1 MRIYTLVQIPCHT
14 RSPLLYI
21 HLGYQ
26 IIWFPKL
33 PSIENNVKWIIIDFS
48 SNFTFTLSFVHHKNY
63 VIQVKGGSAGILE
76 KLKLLSEG
84 VLPNS
89 SHCRVG
95 HYKQINIVNM
105 ISRWHRVPKLR
116 TNGKRYHPT
125 FFCLWWD
132 LNRHLLVEEVTAS
145 PLQLAVPYHHKNRIR
160 WLPNRAPQRPNK

>member
-1 MRIYTLVQIPCHT
+1 MRIYTLAQIPCHT

-21 HLGYQ
+21 NLGYQ

-116 TNGKRYHPT
+116 TNGKISSNILLSLVRFKPSSFSRGGYSITTSASSSLSPQESDKMTSQQSPT
-125 FFCLWWD
+125 K
-132 LNRHLLVEEVTAS
+132 A
-145 PLQLAVPYHHKNRIR
+145 
-160 WLPNRAPQRPNK
+160 